1 MCRVPENP
9 KTRPEPRLFYWP
21 EPDPNPKKKS
31 KTRPEPTRKNC
42 KPARNPT
49 GFISSKV
56 RAKLPIF
63 WWEFGFFQKNL
74 PPYQFYIFY
83 SAHIFL
89 LFFINQNFFC
99 NFYPKN
105 SIFRPQNQTR
115 NLPET
120 RHSLPEP
127 DPNPKEKIKTRLDP
141 NPKKISKP
149 EPDLNPTFAYPTHH
163 YHHIQIIGHNCI
175 QKKYLQIQLN

>member
-1 MCRVPENP
+1 MKNKHKIRIDLSAVQLVMCRVPENP

-42 KPARNPT
+42 KPARNPM

-63 WWEFGFFQKNL
+63 WWEFRFFQKNL

-89 LFFINQNFFC
+89 LIFINKFFSNNQNFFC
-99 NFYPKN
+99 NFQTPKSNPKPDIHYPNPTRTRKKKSKPDSN
-105 SIFRPQNQTR
+105 RTRKKFQNPNPTR
-115 NLPET
+115 TRLLPT
-120 RHSLPEP
+120 RHITT
-127 DPNPKEKIKTRLDP
+127 PN
-141 NPKKISKP
+141 
-149 EPDLNPTFAYPTHH
+149 F
-163 YHHIQIIGHNCI
+163 
-175 QKKYLQIQLN
+175 QK

>member
-74 PPYQFYIFY
+74 PTYQFYIFY

-89 LFFINQNFFC
+89 LFFINKIFSNNQNFFC

-115 NLPET
+115 NPPET
-120 RHSLPEP
+120 RHLLPKP
-127 DPNPKEKIKTRLDP
+127 DPKPKKKSKPDSNRTRKKFQNPTQTRLLPTQHITTRCTLLD
-141 NPKKISKP
+141 NI
-149 EPDLNPTFAYPTHH
+149 LNNFT
-163 YHHIQIIGHNCI
+163 I
-175 QKKYLQIQLN
+175 

>member
-1 MCRVPENP
+1 MSETHNFTWFLLFSHALTLLTTQTQICFVYMKNKHKIRIDLSAVQLVMCRVPENP

-63 WWEFGFFQKNL
+63 WWIFGVFFRKIYHHISSIL
-74 PPYQFYIFY
+74 FCPY
-83 SAHIFL
+83 FL
-89 LFFINQNFFC
+89 LFFTNKFFSNNQKFF
-99 NFYPKN
+99 FLQ
-105 SIFRPQNQTR
+105 F
-115 NLPET
+115 LP
-120 RHSLPEP
+120 
-127 DPNPKEKIKTRLDP
+127 
-141 NPKKISKP
+141 
-149 EPDLNPTFAYPTHH
+149 
-163 YHHIQIIGHNCI
+163 
-175 QKKYLQIQLN
+175 